1 MKVLTELDNGH
12 PPEESDL
19 DVVLREASIVS
30 EEKVSKPAF
39 CKAIHMWYAICD
51 ERLKNQLHAGQHP
64 ESTATTGAG
73 SACCAIA

>member
-30 EEKVSKPAF
+30 EEKVSKPV
-39 CKAIHMWYAICD
+39 
-51 ERLKNQLHAGQHP
+51 
-64 ESTATTGAG
+64 STILC
-73 SACCAIA
+73 SASSRALTLSAKEHGTNEGISQD